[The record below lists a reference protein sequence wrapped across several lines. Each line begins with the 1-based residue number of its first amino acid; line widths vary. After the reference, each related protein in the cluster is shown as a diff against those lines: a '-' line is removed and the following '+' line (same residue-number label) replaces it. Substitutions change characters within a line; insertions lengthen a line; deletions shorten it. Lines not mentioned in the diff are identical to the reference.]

1 MNLEDA
7 SLFRSNAPVSTP
19 AKTSTL
25 LSGVALVV
33 LLLLPPQSLAQVPPD
48 HRILVVEIE
57 GKVEVA
63 RGGTGPWQSAAT
75 NQVLLAGDRFRTAD
89 SSRAVLRWSDLTLV
103 RIAENTLLQIPDDKK
118 RRPIANLLRGALY
131 LFHRDKPGLFPV
143 GTPTMSAVIRGTEFY
158 LETGADGS
166 STLVLF
172 DGSVEVTNDFG
183 GVQLQSGQAAQ
194 ASPGQRPART
204 AVLDAVRVV
213 QWALYY
219 PAILDLD
226 ELTLTAAENQALA
239 GSLAAY
245 RSGDLLAA
253 LAQYPAGRNPASP
266 GETIYLAALSLAVG
280 KVLEAER
287 LLNSIPAAASDR
299 TARLSQ
305 ALRSMIATVT
315 AREAAAARGAGPQ
328 LATEWLVESYRLQA
342 EPNLEAALDAARHSV
357 QASPNFA
364 FGWARV
370 AELEFGFG
378 RTERS
383 LEALDR
389 SFRLASRNAEA
400 WALRGFLLAAQNRFT
415 AARGAFDQA
424 IAIDGALGNAWLGR
438 GLVQLRQGR
447 ADAGL
452 EDLQTAAVLEPQRA
466 LLRSYLG
473 KAYSRSGDETRAQK
487 EIELAKKLDPQDP
500 TAWLYSAL
508 VRQRQNR
515 INEAVR
521 DLEKSQDL
529 NNNRAVYRSRL
540 LLDQDRAV
548 RSANLASIYQDAGLS
563 EVSIWEASRAV
574 SADYA
579 NFSSHLFLANSYQEL
594 RDPQNV
600 NLRYETPVVN
610 EYLLASLLAPVG
622 ANTLAQSVS
631 QQEYSRLF
639 QTDGFGFASTTEY
652 LSRGAWLE
660 SAAQYGTFGRFEY
673 ALSGFY
679 HSDPGQRVNNDLQQT
694 ELSAQVKYQLTHR
707 DTFYVRTIYGEVKAG
722 DLVHYF
728 DPASA
733 NPFVRTKETQE
744 PLLLAGYHREWSP
757 GNHSLLLFGRLQDTF
772 RATDPQQQTLLFGH
786 DSSGALNAVL
796 PITIQQQYRSDFEV
810 YSGEAQHIWE
820 RDNNTLLGGIRF
832 QKGEL
837 ATANQHTNS
846 SFFPFLFPTAPQE
859 VTSDFERLSVYAY
872 DYWRPWPSLQ
882 LIAGLSYDRL
892 HYPQN
897 FRYAPISDQEDTKDQ
912 WSPKAGL
919 VWTPVSRT
927 TVRAGYSRSL
937 GGVSFDQSF
946 RLEPTQVAG
955 FVQAFR
961 SLVPESVA
969 GANSASTFD
978 TWGVSLEQRIGK
990 GTYVGVGGE
999 LLKSDVD
1006 RQLGIYNMAGL
1017 FVITPGSTPEE
1028 LRYEEK
1034 ALLLSFYQLVGSE
1047 WSFGARYRLSDAT
1060 LSRRFS
1066 QVDPS
1071 VPSSGGFVAAQK
1083 DKSLLH
1089 ELRLFGLFNHPSGVF
1104 TEAEAVWYRQDN
1116 DGYVPTLPGEDMW
1129 QFNAFI
1135 GYRFPHRQAELRVGL
1150 LNIADHDYRLAPLS
1164 GIAELPRERTLAV
1177 TFRFYF

>member
-1 MNLEDA
+1 MRA
-7 SLFRSNAPVSTP
+7 VVPVGKL
-19 AKTSTL
+19 AKEI
-25 LSGVALVV
+25 GVPVHQPLQLIGFDPESAVG
-33 LLLLPPQSLAQVPPD
+33 PD
-48 HRILVVEIE
+48 H
-57 GKVEVA
+57 
-63 RGGTGPWQSAAT
+63 
-75 NQVLLAGDRFRTAD
+75 
-89 SSRAVLRWSDLTLV
+89 
-103 RIAENTLLQIPDDKK
+103 
-118 RRPIANLLRGALY
+118 
-131 LFHRDKPGLFPV
+131 
-143 GTPTMSAVIRGTEFY
+143 
-158 LETGADGS
+158 
-166 STLVLF
+166 
-172 DGSVEVTNDFG
+172 
-183 GVQLQSGQAAQ
+183 
-194 ASPGQRPART
+194 
-204 AVLDAVRVV
+204 
-213 QWALYY
+213 
-219 PAILDLD
+219 
-226 ELTLTAAENQALA
+226 
-239 GSLAAY
+239 
-245 RSGDLLAA
+245 
-253 LAQYPAGRNPASP
+253 
-266 GETIYLAALSLAVG
+266 
-280 KVLEAER
+280 
-287 LLNSIPAAASDR
+287 
-299 TARLSQ
+299 
-305 ALRSMIATVT
+305 
-315 AREAAAARGAGPQ
+315 
-328 LATEWLVESYRLQA
+328 
-342 EPNLEAALDAARHSV
+342 
-357 QASPNFA
+357 
-364 FGWARV
+364 
-370 AELEFGFG
+370 
-378 RTERS
+378 
-383 LEALDR
+383 
-389 SFRLASRNAEA
+389 
-400 WALRGFLLAAQNRFT
+400 
-415 AARGAFDQA
+415 QA

-521 DLEKSQDL
+521 DLEKSEDL

-707 DTFYVRTIYGEVKAG
+707 DTFYVRTIYGEAKAG

-728 DPASA
+728 DPANA

-820 RDNNTLLGGIRF
+820 RDNNTLLGGVRF

-872 DYWRPWPSLQ
+872 DYWRPWPSL
-882 LIAGLSYDRL
+882 
-892 HYPQN
+892 
-897 FRYAPISDQEDTKDQ
+897 PI
-912 WSPKAGL
+912 G
-919 VWTPVSRT
+919 
-927 TVRAGYSRSL
+927 
-937 GGVSFDQSF
+937 
-946 RLEPTQVAG
+946 
-955 FVQAFR
+955 
-961 SLVPESVA
+961 
-969 GANSASTFD
+969 
-978 TWGVSLEQRIGK
+978 
-990 GTYVGVGGE
+990 
-999 LLKSDVD
+999 
-1006 RQLGIYNMAGL
+1006 
-1017 FVITPGSTPEE
+1017 
-1028 LRYEEK
+1028 
-1034 ALLLSFYQLVGSE
+1034 
-1047 WSFGARYRLSDAT
+1047 
-1060 LSRRFS
+1060 
-1066 QVDPS
+1066 
-1071 VPSSGGFVAAQK
+1071 
-1083 DKSLLH
+1083 
-1089 ELRLFGLFNHPSGVF
+1089 
-1104 TEAEAVWYRQDN
+1104 
-1116 DGYVPTLPGEDMW
+1116 
-1129 QFNAFI
+1129 
-1135 GYRFPHRQAELRVGL
+1135 
-1150 LNIADHDYRLAPLS
+1150 
-1164 GIAELPRERTLAV
+1164 
-1177 TFRFYF
+1177 